1 MMDFLF
7 QMNLRV
13 SALSVLLVGSAVVAM
28 VAAAAQSRNNDNRN
42 KRQSRG
48 GGAEH
53 CDPAFCRIPVS
64 RIFTLLLALILGGKL
79 STPQSLWAKIDG
91 RAAAH
96 FVYL

>member
-1 MMDFLF
+1 MLYFLL

-13 SALSVLLVGSAVVAM
+13 SLLSVLLVGSAVVAM

-64 RIFTLLLALILGGKL
+64 HTFTLLLA
-79 STPQSLWAKIDG
+79 QSLVQDPTRKIKYTPSLCLQAKSSE
-91 RAAAH
+91 
-96 FVYL
+96 